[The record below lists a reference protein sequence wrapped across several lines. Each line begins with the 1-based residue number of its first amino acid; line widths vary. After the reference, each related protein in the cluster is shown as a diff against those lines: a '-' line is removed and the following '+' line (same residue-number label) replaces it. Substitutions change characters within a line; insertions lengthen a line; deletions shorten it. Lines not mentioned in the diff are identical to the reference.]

1 MYFYSYLIYFVKQIN
16 GVCKTL
22 PNDCCNCVVVW
33 CFRWL
38 CLDVMSWF
46 STSYKYHNVLRR
58 NRGGPYRTEPATDL
72 SRWRLRC
79 VEGAQRWYYIPE
91 GSEPEREQS
100 LLEKHSLGIDCVST
114 AVVTADCWV
123 TSCCCYWRHETN
135 DACITC
141 GLIQLLWHQTV
152 SSSSTYEVV
161 LNIYWLWLLYWLLTI
176 ELSHDVQQNQLLC
189 PHYTTYT
196 L

>member
-1 MYFYSYLIYFVKQIN
+1 
-16 GVCKTL
+16 
-22 PNDCCNCVVVW
+22 
-33 CFRWL
+33 
-38 CLDVMSWF
+38 MSWF

-114 AVVTADCWV
+114 AVVTADC
-123 TSCCCYWRHETN
+123 
-135 DACITC
+135 
-141 GLIQLLWHQTV
+141 
-152 SSSSTYEVV
+152 
-161 LNIYWLWLLYWLLTI
+161 
-176 ELSHDVQQNQLLC
+176 
-189 PHYTTYT
+189 
-196 L
+196 